1 MTGLFTAKFYAGSYP
16 AIRAELSQS
25 ILAETRQDP
34 FGEKIILLPSNY
46 VAEDISGGITRN
58 RGKPIFNLQTMTLLD
73 FARRLLK
80 HRRMPFSEIDPMT
93 RAVLLADVVRRFC
106 RNLGETSCFEKIYR
120 KKGFVSALLRLFDE
134 FEEGLISLGEA
145 DRLQRDPVFLKRF
158 KDPRKIREI
167 LSLYRAYLLGVEE
180 AGLKTRTHIVR
191 LAADGFEV
199 PGYPFRVR
207 LFGFYDFTR
216 LQWFLVE
223 KLIASGLIEEVFFPL
238 PTRSTRAG
246 SMIIDDFEKLKEIV
260 PEGFQY
266 ARDTFWRFLRQF
278 DGNVKILDD
287 NKYISK
293 SAHNVRKRFF
303 NNNFDGNK
311 KDLPFALISAPH
323 APGELRC
330 VARLIKEEIERET
343 AGENIGLVFRSMDE
357 NLVSDIER
365 VFREF
370 AIPHAIAWSRPLART
385 SPVRTILGLLNLSL
399 SDYPRR
405 ETVDTLTSPC
415 FDLGKL
421 HPEGEKHAALWDHVT
436 KKTAIIGGADWGNK
450 LHNYVVKSKK
460 ATSLRNGGNFEELD
474 EADGE
479 SGQPPPLSRE
489 IASAEALK
497 LCVALVR
504 EALEPLRGCDSYS
517 ELSTFILSL
526 LKRFILVKGEEE
538 TRHFQ
543 ERVLKRTTRI
553 IKTFGELDW
562 RKVPFSD
569 VRSAVSLLE
578 QIFQEERVPYHPSG
592 SMRGGAMVLAGDIT
606 ALRGIIFDHIY
617 LLGVNDGS
625 WPLIRKEISL
635 LKDEER
641 EIFRETLKDQAL
653 PPPLERIGDNLPEEK
668 LLFTL
673 PFIMCR
679 AVKAL
684 SFQRSDMAGTRRVPS
699 PLLTDLIY
707 RFRGPDIFLAGLSRE
722 TVGKGMIEFPRQLR
736 QRFRAPGEPSK
747 RELLISSLMKIPCG
761 GAEAALSAPARRTME
776 RAADTLSRWHRGEGL
791 APDPK
796 SVAALKIPEG
806 KLNHTFLEHYIYCP
820 YRTYLRYGLKLEP
833 HPEPEEVFSLGRRE
847 MGIVVHRALYL
858 LHKGKAGDSS
868 VETVEEAVRLSIE
881 EYGRNNPAGLAGLRE
896 ITAGN
901 LAKTISDYLAWEKET
916 PTDLSP
922 EWFEMKFGFEGAPD
936 IFVHVGTESI
946 PISGKID
953 RIDRRDGT
961 IQVLD
966 YKLSTGYRYTSIE
979 EKISLGIL
987 NQIPLYGI
995 AAKELLMKEGISVKN
1010 ITGGYAALKGTG
1022 RKGYHLLARL
1032 DEEGEMLSRWKESLL
1047 LLLEGLKSGLFPPMA
1062 DRYFTLARWKENYCA
1077 FCDYADLCRVA
1088 PMTRGNESIARSLT
1102 ENFPALFSGLTWHR
1116 KHRRPVG

>member
-1 MTGLFTAKFYAGSYP
+1 MTGLFTAKFFAGSYP

-25 ILAETRQDP
+25 ILAETRRDP

-46 VAEDISGGITRN
+46 VAEDISGGITRD
-58 RGKPIFNLQTMTLLD
+58 RGKPIFNLQSMTLLD

-106 RNLGETSCFEKIYR
+106 RNPGETSCFEKIYR

-134 FEEGLISLGEA
+134 FEEGMISGEEA
-145 DRLQRDPVFLKRF
+145 HRLQRDPVFLNKF
-158 KDPRKIREI
+158 KDPLKIREI

-207 LFGFYDFTR
+207 VFGFYDFTR

-246 SMIIDDFEKLKEIV
+246 SMTIDNFDTLKEIV

-278 DGNVKILDD
+278 DGNVTILDD
-287 NKYISK
+287 KNYLSK
-293 SAHNVRKRFF
+293 SALNGRTKFF
-303 NNNFDGNK
+303 HGNFDGSQK
-311 KDLPFALISAPH
+311 ELPFALISAPH

-343 AGENIGLVFRSMDE
+343 AGKKIGLIYRSMDE
-357 NLVSDIER
+357 RLVPDIER

-370 AIPHAIAWSRPLART
+370 AIPHALAWSRPLART
-385 SPVRTILGLLNLSL
+385 SPVRTILGLLKLSL

-436 KKTAIIGGADWGNK
+436 KKTAITGGADWAHK
-450 LHNYVVKSKK
+450 LQIFVVRGKK
-460 ATSLRNGGNFEELD
+460 AIGLGSAGNFEEPD

-479 SGQPPPLSRE
+479 TGRPPLLGRE

-497 LCVALVR
+497 HCVALVK
-504 EALEPLRGCDSYS
+504 ETLEPLRGCDSYS
-517 ELSTFILSL
+517 GLATFILSL
-526 LKRFILVKGEEE
+526 LKRFILVRGEEE
-538 TRHFQ
+538 ARHFQ

-569 VRSAVSLLE
+569 VRNAISLLE
-578 QIFQEERVPYHPSG
+578 QIFQEERVPHHPSG

-625 WPLIRKEISL
+625 WPLIRKEVSL

-641 EIFRETLKDQAL
+641 ELFRETLKARGL
-653 PPPLERIGDNLPEEK
+653 PPPLERIRDNLPEEK

-707 RFRGPDIFLAGLSRE
+707 RFRGPDIFLAGLNRD

-761 GAEAALSAPARRTME
+761 GAEAELSAPARRTMG
-776 RAADTLSRWHRGEGL
+776 RAAETLSRWHRGEGL

-806 KLNHTFLEHYIYCP
+806 KLNHTFLEHYISCP

-833 HPEPEEVFSLGRRE
+833 HAEPEEVFSLGRRE

-858 LHKGKAGDSS
+858 LYKEKAGDSS
-868 VETVEEAVRLSIE
+868 VEAVEEAVRLSIE

-936 IFVHVGTESI
+936 IFVHVGTEPI

-953 RIDRRDGT
+953 RIDRRGGT
-961 IQVLD
+961 IQVID
-966 YKLSTGYRYTSIE
+966 YKLSAGYKYTFME

-995 AAKELLMKEGISVKN
+995 AAKGLLIKEGISVQN
-1010 ITGGYAALKGTG
+1010 ITGGYAALKGDG

-1062 DRYFTLARWKENYCA
+1062 DKYFTLARWKENYCS

-1088 PMTRGNESIARSLT
+1088 PMTRGNESIARSLS

-1116 KHRRPVG
+1116 KHRRPSG